1 MKANRTAVTV
11 KTVEAHF
18 VTDTGVTVTEG
29 NVFNTAGVVIGAGS
43 NITKLIGYNA
53 GALTSGTTVQASYGF
68 NAEHNDAVGET
79 VGFRSQQRSLTS
91 GWSYLANT
99 NDGSLAAP
107 AGLNC
112 MVKIGGEA
120 QGATPNAPAYWLD
133 VLAAADD
140 YSARI
145 ANRTGSNPFG
155 LRIQYTAAAPN
166 DTSHDF
172 IHAEDNVA
180 VRFQVASNG
189 NVSINGSRVLTS
201 RQTGTPANATDL
213 ATAIALVN
221 DLKAKLV
228 QHGLIS

>member
-1 MKANRTAVTV
+1 
-11 KTVEAHF
+11 
-18 VTDTGVTVTEG
+18 
-29 NVFNTAGVVIGAGS
+29 
-43 NITKLIGYNA
+43 
-53 GALTSGTTVQASYGF
+53 
-68 NAEHNDAVGET
+68 
-79 VGFRSQQRSLTS
+79 
-91 GWSYLANT
+91 
-99 NDGSLAAP
+99 
-107 AGLNC
+107 

-213 ATAIALVN
+213 ASAIALVN